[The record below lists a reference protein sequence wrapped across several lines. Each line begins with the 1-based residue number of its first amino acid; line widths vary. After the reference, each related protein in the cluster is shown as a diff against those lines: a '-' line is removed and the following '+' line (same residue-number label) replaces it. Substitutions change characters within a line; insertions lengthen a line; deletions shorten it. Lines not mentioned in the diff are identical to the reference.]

1 MNYLMDMHTHTIASG
16 HAYSTLQENIAAA
29 RERGLK
35 FLGLSEH
42 GPGMIGGPQPIF
54 FQNYKIIPR
63 EYGDLRLFC
72 GIEANITDYEG
83 HLDLDAFTMER
94 MDYCIASMHTL
105 TVTPGSVRE
114 NTLASIHAME
124 NPLVKI
130 LGHPDDSRYPLD
142 YEELVRAA
150 AQLHVALEVN
160 NSSLHPLSSR
170 QGARENIRTLLKTC
184 MRYETSVILGTDSHI
199 CSSIGDFTQ
208 ADQLIR
214 EMDFPQELII
224 NTDPAR
230 IREVVNIEVDA
241 AAQESGR

>member
-1 MNYLMDMHTHTIASG
+1 MTYVMDMHTHTIASG

-29 RERGLK
+29 KERGLK

-42 GPGMIGGPQPIF
+42 GPAVAGGPSTLY

-72 GIEANITDYEG
+72 GIEVNITDYEG
-83 HLDLDAFTMER
+83 HLDLDDFTMSR
-94 MDYCIASMHTL
+94 MDYCIASMHTMI
-105 TVTPGSVRE
+105 VTPGSARE
-114 NTLASIHAME
+114 NTQAAIHAME

-130 LGHPDDSRYPLD
+130 LGHPDDSRYPMD

-170 QGARENIRTLLKTC
+170 QGARENICTMLEACK
-184 MRYETSVILGTDSHI
+184 RYGVSVILGTDSHI
-199 CSSIGDFTQ
+199 CSAVGDFTQ
-208 ADQLIR
+208 ADALLR
-214 EMDFPQELII
+214 EVDFPRELIV
-224 NTDPAR
+224 NTDPGR
-230 IREVVNIEVDA
+230 IGEVVNILP
-241 AAQESGR
+241 

>member
-1 MNYLMDMHTHTIASG
+1 MNYVMDMHTHTIASG
-16 HAYSTLQENIAAA
+16 HAYSTLQENIVAAK
-29 RERGLK
+29 EKGLK

-42 GPGMIGGPQPIF
+42 GPGMAGGPRPF
-54 FQNYKIIPR
+54 YFQNYKIIPR
-63 EYGDLRLFC
+63 EYGELRLFC

-83 HLDLDAFTMER
+83 HLDLDAFILER

-105 TVTPGSVRE
+105 IVTPGSARE
-114 NTLASIHAME
+114 NTQAAVHAME

-130 LGHPDDSRYPLD
+130 LGHPDDSRYPMD

-150 AQLHVALEVN
+150 AGLHVALEVN

-170 QGARENIRTLLKTC
+170 QGTRENICTLLKTC
-184 MRYETSVILGTDSHI
+184 MRYEASVILGTDSHI

-214 EMDFPQELII
+214 EMDFPPELII

-230 IREVVNIEVDA
+230 IAEVINIEPGDW
-241 AAQESGR
+241 AQGIGR